1 MLKKQKILNEI
12 KQLLN
17 HHFEN
22 EIKDVLLFGS
32 QASGK
37 ANKNSDYDIL
47 IVLKTSHDWKKRNRI
62 SEICY
67 DIDLKYDI
75 VTDIHV
81 ISENELQNSLRGYQ
95 PIFQNAIKNGIYA

>member
-32 QASGK
+32 Q
-37 ANKNSDYDIL
+37 
-47 IVLKTSHDWKKRNRI
+47 
-62 SEICY
+62 
-67 DIDLKYDI
+67 
-75 VTDIHV
+75 
-81 ISENELQNSLRGYQ
+81 
-95 PIFQNAIKNGIYA
+95 